1 MKHLVTLIFAATM
14 AISTAATTWT
24 GSLTSDNGIFGTEQ
38 WNQGVTLQWT
48 VTEIDPTNWEY
59 SYTLTV
65 PAKDI
70 SHGIVE
76 ACGGTVYSSTSNGK
90 SNPLMPNPIEG
101 VKYESVGLSDTWSYT
116 SANAPSWG
124 SVYAKSGKNNGN
136 DVVLWTT
143 GLNGG
148 TGYVPV
154 AGCDGSVNSIPEP
167 SKTTLIGLG
176 GLALILRRRRYIRT
190 YSK

>member
-1 MKHLVTLIFAATM
+1 MKTLTTLIFAATM
-14 AISTAATTWT
+14 ATSTAATTWT

-76 ACGGTVYSSTSNGK
+76 ACGGTVYSSTSNG
-90 SNPLMPNPIEG
+90 
-101 VKYESVGLSDTWSYT
+101 
-116 SANAPSWG
+116 
-124 SVYAKSGKNNGN
+124 
-136 DVVLWTT
+136 
-143 GLNGG
+143 NGG

-167 SKTTLIGLG
+167 STTTLIGLG
-176 GLALILRRRRYIRT
+176 GIALILRRRG
-190 YSK
+190 